1 MTEAKRRSAVMKK
14 LKEHA
19 KSRRSKR
26 APAAS
31 SRTLRIGVASVS
43 EMRARTLAIARG
55 ELKPKA
61 DDPKV
66 WFPSTESL
74 GKVLSGKNKEL
85 LAHIRS
91 NRPAS
96 LQDLSKITGRKVPSL
111 SRTLRTMEKYGL
123 VALEKGPQGR
133 LKPSVP
139 YDEVDVRISL
149 AS

>member
-1 MTEAKRRSAVMKK
+1 
-14 LKEHA
+14 
-19 KSRRSKR
+19 
-26 APAAS
+26 
-31 SRTLRIGVASVS
+31 
-43 EMRARTLAIARG
+43 MRARTLAIARG